1 MVKPCAASAIWM
13 KAISL
18 FEHITSEEAV
28 KMAIEAATRVVRTE
42 GIMTAPVDN
51 EIVLLNMKS
60 NNYISLDPIGRRIW
74 DLIETPVVVEDL
86 CGRLEQEFAG
96 TREQI
101 TADVIPFLE
110 ELEREGL
117 VRVAG

>member
-1 MVKPCAASAIWM
+1 
-13 KAISL
+13 
-18 FEHITSEEAV
+18 
-28 KMAIEAATRVVRTE
+28 MAFDTTTRVVRIE
-42 GIMTAPVDN
+42 GAMSAPVDN
-51 EIVLLNMKS
+51 EIVILNMKG

-74 DLIETPVVVEDL
+74 ELIESPVVVEDL

-101 TADVIPFLE
+101 VADVVPFLE